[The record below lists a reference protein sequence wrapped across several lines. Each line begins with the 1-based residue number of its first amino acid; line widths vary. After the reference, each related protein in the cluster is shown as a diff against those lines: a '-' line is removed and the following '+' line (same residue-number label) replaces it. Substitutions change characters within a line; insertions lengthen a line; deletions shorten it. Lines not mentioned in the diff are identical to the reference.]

1 MQALIT
7 WDKNWAEVP
16 AVAELPGE
24 EEWGPQKSRRRDSYY
39 PWQENRN
46 NISNVYQAGSHMAG
60 PLLSTSCLDHVVL
73 PNDSERQVLPLGP
86 SPHALCPFYRKLRL
100 QEVEVTSHGLKQRLL
115 LIIPAQKGSA
125 LAGTWQANPLMV
137 QRDTW

>member
-7 WDKNWAEVP
+7 WDKNWTEVP

-60 PLLSTSCLDHVVL
+60 SVLSTSCLDRVVL
-73 PNDSERQVLPLGP
+73 PSDSEATAALGP
-86 SPHALCPFYRKLRL
+86 ISPCLVPIL
-100 QEVEVTSHGLKQRLL
+100 QETEVPG
-115 LIIPAQKGSA
+115 G
-125 LAGTWQANPLMV
+125 
-137 QRDTW
+137 